1 MLKMPSLKSFLF
13 SRPAPPPKPSKIEAM
28 IYKYMP
34 SAKSISRYNVA
45 LSAAVIYQYINEP
58 EAALHEYGP
67 DLLIHLM
74 NGILLSENSRWYTL
88 GISAFLNL
96 HRMASICEQLL
107 VCVKRCETTQPIS
120 YLMLDLFINHSLNI
134 IQVGQLLFEP
144 TKKCS
149 PADPGDAK
157 SEKRAGNK
165 CM

>member
-1 MLKMPSLKSFLF
+1 MPPLKSLLF
-13 SRPAPPPKPSKIEAM
+13 SRPAPPSQPSKIEAM

-34 SAKSISRYNVA
+34 SAKSIGRYNVA
-45 LSAAVIYQYINEP
+45 LCAAVIYQYINEP

-107 VCVKRCETTQPIS
+107 VCVKNCETTQPVS
-120 YLMLDLFINHSLNI
+120 FLMLDLFINHSLNI
-134 IQVGQLLFEP
+134 VQVGQLLLAP
-144 TKKCS
+144 SKKSS
-149 PADPGDAK
+149 PADPADAQP
-157 SEKRAGNK
+157 EITAGYK
-165 CM
+165 PA